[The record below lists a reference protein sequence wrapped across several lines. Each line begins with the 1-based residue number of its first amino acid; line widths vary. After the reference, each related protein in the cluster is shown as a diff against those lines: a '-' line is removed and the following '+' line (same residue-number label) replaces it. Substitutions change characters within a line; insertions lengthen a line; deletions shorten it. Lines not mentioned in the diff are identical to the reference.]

1 MRLYI
6 TRPTRK
12 RPRPTGLEGLYT
24 PFRQG
29 RPLSLPT
36 LPFQKINRYAVD
48 GSMQMLF
55 LLQTHINHTN
65 RYAVV
70 SAKQAFITKQLYA
83 NERPCA
89 LMPLSFYLAIYKLI

>member
-1 MRLYI
+1 
-6 TRPTRK
+6 
-12 RPRPTGLEGLYT
+12 
-24 PFRQG
+24 
-29 RPLSLPT
+29 
-36 LPFQKINRYAVD
+36 
-48 GSMQMLF
+48 MQMLF